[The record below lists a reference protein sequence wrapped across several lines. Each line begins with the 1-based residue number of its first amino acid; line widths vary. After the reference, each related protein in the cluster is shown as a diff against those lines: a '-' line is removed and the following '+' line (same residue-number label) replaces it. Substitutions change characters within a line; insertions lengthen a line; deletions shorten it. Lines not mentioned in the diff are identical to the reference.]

1 MKKLSGIPVSDGIA
15 IGRVLK
21 LKKEERA
28 VEAYTICE
36 EDIEKEISRFTEALE
51 KVACHVQGL
60 YESTKHKLNESEA
73 EIFAAHLSVVEDPMI
88 EDGVKDRI
96 RDERMNVE
104 QALKLTLD
112 EIEALFAALDDEYLR
127 ERGAD
132 VRDVGGQIMD
142 YLLGSASLDL
152 SRLPYPCII
161 AAKDLTPSETMS
173 MDFSKT
179 LGFMTEQGGRTS
191 HTAIISRSLE
201 IPAVVGIGSMMED
214 LKDEEWVIL
223 DALEGTIIIN
233 PDEGQ
238 IESYKQKQ
246 EEYLA
251 GKQLLARLRDEP
263 AVTRDQAVFELC
275 ANIGNPSDADRV
287 LNYGAEGI
295 GLYRTEFLY
304 MENSHFPTE
313 EEQFTAYK
321 VVAEKMG
328 DKPVIIRTLDIGGDK
343 ELPYFPFEHEEN
355 PFLGWRAIRI
365 CLDRVDVFKT
375 QLRAI
380 LRASAFG
387 NLRIMYP
394 MIISKEELMQ
404 ANGILEA
411 CKGELR
417 SEGIK
422 FDPDI
427 QVGIMVETPAAVAMC
442 DVLANY
448 VDFFSIGTNDLCQYT
463 LAVDRGNV
471 KIADRYNP
479 LHPAVLR
486 SIKRVI
492 DSAHAKGKPAGM
504 CGEFAGDERAVVLL
518 AGFGLDEFSM
528 TASSIPRIK
537 KRIRDLRLED
547 ARQTAAKV
555 LEAETIEEVRQLI
568 GFEK

>member
-28 VEAYTICE
+28 VEAYTISE
-36 EDIEKEISRFTEALE
+36 EDIEREISRFTEALE

-179 LGFMTEQGGRTS
+179 LGFLTEQGGRTS

-201 IPAVVGIGSMMED
+201 IPAVVGIGSMMEE

-251 GKQLLARLRDEP
+251 GKQLLAKLKDEP
-263 AVTRDQAVFELC
+263 AMTKDQAVFELC
-275 ANIGNPSDADRV
+275 ANIGNPSDADRI
-287 LNYGAEGI
+287 LDYGAEGI

-343 ELPYFPFEHEEN
+343 ELPYFTFEHEDN

-365 CLDRVDVFKT
+365 CLDQVDVLKT

-394 MIISKEELMQ
+394 MIISKEELLQ
-404 ANGILEA
+404 ANEILEA

-417 SEGIK
+417 SEGVK
-422 FDPDI
+422 FNPDI
-427 QVGIMVETPAAVAMC
+427 QVGIMVETPAAVAMS
-442 DVLANY
+442 DVLAGY

-471 KIADRYNP
+471 KIAGRYNP

-492 DSAHAKGKPAGM
+492 DAAHAKGKPVGM
-504 CGEFAGDERAVVLL
+504 CGEFAGDERAAALL

-568 GFEK
+568 GYEK

>member
-21 LKKEERA
+21 LDKEERA

-36 EDIEKEISRFTEALE
+36 EDIEKEISRFTEALG
-51 KVACHVQGL
+51 KVACHVQAL
-60 YESTKHKLNESEA
+60 YESTKQKLNESEA
-73 EIFAAHLSVVEDPMI
+73 EIFAAHLSVIEDPMI

-142 YLLGSASLDL
+142 YLLGNASLDL

-161 AAKDLTPSETMS
+161 AAKDLSPSETMS

-201 IPAVVGIGSMMED
+201 VPAVVGTGAMMEG
-214 LKDEEWVIL
+214 LKDEDWVIL
-223 DALEGTIIIN
+223 DALEGTVIIN
-233 PDEGQ
+233 PDGEQ
-238 IESYKQKQ
+238 ITFYKQKQ

-251 GKQLLARLRDEP
+251 GKQLLAQLKDKP
-263 AVTRDQAVFELC
+263 AMTEDHAVFELC
-275 ANIGNPSDADRV
+275 ANIGSPSDADRI
-287 LNYGAEGI
+287 LDYGAEGI

-304 MENSHFPTE
+304 MGNSHFPTE

-343 ELPYFPFEHEEN
+343 ELPYFTFEHEEN

-365 CLDRVDVFKT
+365 CLERVDVFKT

-394 MIISKEELMQ
+394 MIISKEELLQ
-404 ANGILEA
+404 ANEILEA

-417 SEGIK
+417 SEGRK
-422 FDPDI
+422 FNPDI
-427 QVGIMVETPAAVAMC
+427 QVGIMVETPAAVAMSE
-442 DVLANY
+442 VLAKY
-448 VDFFSIGTNDLCQYT
+448 ADFFSIGTNDLCQYT

-471 KIADRYNP
+471 KIAGRYNP

-486 SIKRVI
+486 SIKKVI
-492 DSAHAKGKPAGM
+492 DAAHAQGKPVGM
-504 CGEFAGDERAVVLL
+504 CGEFAGDERAAVLL

-537 KRIRDLRLED
+537 RCIRGIRIEE

-568 GFEK
+568 GYEK

>member
-1 MKKLSGIPVSDGIA
+1 M
-15 IGRVLK
+15 
-21 LKKEERA
+21 EE
-28 VEAYTICE
+28 
-36 EDIEKEISRFTEALE
+36 
-51 KVACHVQGL
+51 
-60 YESTKHKLNESEA
+60 
-73 EIFAAHLSVVEDPMI
+73 
-88 EDGVKDRI
+88 
-96 RDERMNVE
+96 
-104 QALKLTLD
+104 
-112 EIEALFAALDDEYLR
+112 
-127 ERGAD
+127 
-132 VRDVGGQIMD
+132 
-142 YLLGSASLDL
+142 
-152 SRLPYPCII
+152 
-161 AAKDLTPSETMS
+161 
-173 MDFSKT
+173 
-179 LGFMTEQGGRTS
+179 
-191 HTAIISRSLE
+191 
-201 IPAVVGIGSMMED
+201 

-233 PDEGQ
+233 PDKGQ
-238 IESYKQKQ
+238 IESHKQKQ

-251 GKQLLARLRDEP
+251 GKQLLAQLKDEP
-263 AVTRDQAVFELC
+263 AMTKDHAFFELC
-275 ANIGNPSDADRV
+275 ANIGNPSDADRI

-343 ELPYFPFEHEEN
+343 ALPYFTFEHEEN

-365 CLDRVDVFKT
+365 CLDQVDVLKT

-387 NLRIMYP
+387 NLKIMYP
-394 MIISKEELMQ
+394 MIISKEELLQ
-404 ANGILEA
+404 ANEILEA

-417 SEGIK
+417 SEGTK
-422 FDPDI
+422 FNLDI
-427 QVGIMVETPAAVAMC
+427 QVGIMVETPAAVAMS

-486 SIKRVI
+486 NIKRVI
-492 DSAHAKGKPAGM
+492 DAAHAKGKPVGM
-504 CGEFAGDERAVVLL
+504 CGEFAGDERAAELL

-537 KRIRDLRLED
+537 KRIRDMRLQD

-555 LEAETIEEVRQLI
+555 LEAETIEEVRRLI
-568 GFEK
+568 GYEK

>member
-21 LKKEERA
+21 LVKKEHT
-28 VEAYTICE
+28 VEAYTIRE
-36 EDIEKEISRFTEALE
+36 EDVDREIGRFTDALN
-51 KVACHVQGL
+51 KVSCQIQAL
-60 YESTKHKLNESEA
+60 YESTKQKLNEEEA
-73 EIFAAHLSVVEDPMI
+73 GIFAAHLSVAEDPMI
-88 EDGVKDRI
+88 EDGVKDRV

-112 EIEALFAALDDEYLR
+112 EIEGLFAALDDEYLR
-127 ERGAD
+127 ERAAD

-142 YLLGSASLDL
+142 CLLGTASLDL
-152 SRLPYPCII
+152 SFLPYPCII

-179 LGFMTEQGGRTS
+179 MGFMTEQGGRTS

-201 IPAVVGIGSMMED
+201 VPAVVGIGPMLDELED
-214 LKDEEWVIL
+214 GTWVIM
-223 DALEGTIIIN
+223 DALDGTVIVN
-233 PDEGQ
+233 PDAGQ
-238 IESYKQKQ
+238 IEFYKNRQ
-246 EEYLA
+246 EQYET
-251 GKQLLARLRDEP
+251 GKRLLAELKDKP
-263 AVTRDQAVFELC
+263 AETKDHAFFELC
-275 ANIGNPSDADRV
+275 ANIGNPGDADKV
-287 LNYGAEGI
+287 LDYGAEGI

-304 MENSHFPTE
+304 MGNSHFPTE
-313 EEQFTAYK
+313 EEQFAAYK

-343 ELPYFPFEHEEN
+343 ELPYYTFEHEEN

-380 LRASAFG
+380 LRAGAYG

-404 ANGILEA
+404 ANAILET

-417 SEGIK
+417 SEDVE
-422 FDPDI
+422 FNPDI
-427 QVGIMVETPAAVAMC
+427 PVGIMVETPAAVAMA
-442 DVLANY
+442 DVLAKY
-448 VDFFSIGTNDLCQYT
+448 ADFFSIGTNDLCQYT
-463 LAVDRGNV
+463 LAVDRGNG

-486 SIKRVI
+486 SIKKVI
-492 DSAHAKGKPAGM
+492 DASHAQGKYTGM
-504 CGEFAGDERAVVLL
+504 CGEFAGDERAAVLL

-528 TASSIPRIK
+528 TASSIPKIK
-537 KRIRDLRLED
+537 KCIRGLQITE
-547 ARQTAAKV
+547 AKQIAMKA
-555 LEAETIEEVRQLI
+555 LEAETIEEVETLI
-568 GFEK
+568 GYRK

>member
-21 LKKEERA
+21 LDKEERA

-36 EDIEKEISRFTEALE
+36 EDIEKEISRFTEALG
-51 KVACHVQGL
+51 KVACHVQAL
-60 YESTKHKLNESEA
+60 YESTKQKLNESEA
-73 EIFAAHLSVVEDPMI
+73 EIFAAHLSVIEDPMI

-142 YLLGSASLDL
+142 YLLGNASLDL

-201 IPAVVGIGSMMED
+201 VPAVVGTGAMMEG
-214 LKDEEWVIL
+214 LKDEDWVIL
-223 DALEGTIIIN
+223 DALEGTVIIN
-233 PDEGQ
+233 PDGEQ
-238 IESYKQKQ
+238 ITFYKQKQ

-251 GKQLLARLRDEP
+251 GKQLLAQLKDEP
-263 AVTRDQAVFELC
+263 AMTKDHAFFELC
-275 ANIGNPSDADRV
+275 ANIGNPSDADRI

-343 ELPYFPFEHEEN
+343 ALPYFTFEHEEN

-365 CLDRVDVFKT
+365 CLDQVDVLKT

-387 NLRIMYP
+387 NLKIMYP
-394 MIISKEELMQ
+394 MIISKEELLQ
-404 ANGILEA
+404 ANEILEA

-417 SEGIK
+417 SEGTK
-422 FDPDI
+422 FNPDI
-427 QVGIMVETPAAVAMC
+427 QVGIMVETPAAVAMS

-486 SIKRVI
+486 NIKRVI
-492 DSAHAKGKPAGM
+492 DAAHAKGKPVGM
-504 CGEFAGDERAVVLL
+504 CGEFAGDERAAELL

-537 KRIRDLRLED
+537 KRIRDMRLQD
-547 ARQTAAKV
+547 AMQTAAKV
-555 LEAETIEEVRQLI
+555 LEAETIEEVRRLI
-568 GFEK
+568 GYEK

>member
-36 EDIEKEISRFTEALE
+36 EDIENEISRFTEALE
-51 KVACHVQGL
+51 KVSCHVQAL
-60 YESTKHKLNESEA
+60 YESTKYKLNESEA

-142 YLLGSASLDL
+142 YLLGRASLDV

-161 AAKDLTPSETMS
+161 AAKDLAPSETMS

-201 IPAVVGIGSMMED
+201 IPAVVGIGSMMEE

-233 PDEGQ
+233 PDKGQ

-251 GKQLLARLRDEP
+251 GKQLLAQLKDEP
-263 AVTRDQAVFELC
+263 AMTKDHAFFELC
-275 ANIGNPSDADRV
+275 ANIGNPSDADRI

-343 ELPYFPFEHEEN
+343 ALPYFTFEHEEN

-365 CLDRVDVFKT
+365 CLDQVDVLKT

-387 NLRIMYP
+387 NLKIMYP
-394 MIISKEELMQ
+394 MIISKEELLQ
-404 ANGILEA
+404 ANEILEA

-417 SEGIK
+417 SEGTK
-422 FDPDI
+422 FNPDI
-427 QVGIMVETPAAVAMC
+427 QVGIMVETPAAVAMS

-486 SIKRVI
+486 NIKRVI
-492 DSAHAKGKPAGM
+492 DAAHAKGKPVGM
-504 CGEFAGDERAVVLL
+504 CGEFAGDERAAEML

-537 KRIRDLRLED
+537 KRIRDMRLQD

-555 LEAETIEEVRQLI
+555 LEAETIEEVRRLI
-568 GFEK
+568 GYEK

>member
-28 VEAYTICE
+28 VEAYTISE
-36 EDIEKEISRFTEALE
+36 EDIEREISRFTEALE

-201 IPAVVGIGSMMED
+201 IPAVVGIGSMMEE

-251 GKQLLARLRDEP
+251 GKQLLAKLKDEP
-263 AVTRDQAVFELC
+263 AMTKDQAVFELC
-275 ANIGNPSDADRV
+275 ANIGNPSDADRI
-287 LNYGAEGI
+287 LDYGAEGI

-343 ELPYFPFEHEEN
+343 ELPYFTFEHEEN

-365 CLDRVDVFKT
+365 CLDQVDVLKT

-394 MIISKEELMQ
+394 MIISKEELLQ
-404 ANGILEA
+404 ANEILEA

-417 SEGIK
+417 SEGVK
-422 FDPDI
+422 FNPDI
-427 QVGIMVETPAAVAMC
+427 QVGIMVETPAAVAMS
-442 DVLANY
+442 DVLAGY

-471 KIADRYNP
+471 KIAGRYNP

-492 DSAHAKGKPAGM
+492 DAAHAKGKPVGM
-504 CGEFAGDERAVVLL
+504 CGEFAGDERAAALL

-547 ARQTAAKV
+547 ARKTAAKV

-568 GFEK
+568 GYEK

>member
-36 EDIEKEISRFTEALE
+36 EDIENEISRFTEALE
-51 KVACHVQGL
+51 KVSCHVQAL
-60 YESTKHKLNESEA
+60 YESTKYKLNESEA

-142 YLLGSASLDL
+142 YLLGRASLDV

-161 AAKDLTPSETMS
+161 AAKDLAPSETMS

-201 IPAVVGIGSMMED
+201 IPAVVGIGSMMEE

-233 PDEGQ
+233 PDKGQ

-251 GKQLLARLRDEP
+251 GKQLLAQLKDEP
-263 AVTRDQAVFELC
+263 AMTKDHAFFELC
-275 ANIGNPSDADRV
+275 ANIGNPSDADRI

-343 ELPYFPFEHEEN
+343 ALPYFTFEHEEN
-355 PFLGWRAIRI
+355 PFLGWRAIRPPH
-365 CLDRVDVFKT
+365 
-375 QLRAI
+375 
-380 LRASAFG
+380 SW
-387 NLRIMYP
+387 
-394 MIISKEELMQ
+394 
-404 ANGILEA
+404 
-411 CKGELR
+411 
-417 SEGIK
+417 
-422 FDPDI
+422 
-427 QVGIMVETPAAVAMC
+427 
-442 DVLANY
+442 
-448 VDFFSIGTNDLCQYT
+448 
-463 LAVDRGNV
+463 
-471 KIADRYNP
+471 
-479 LHPAVLR
+479 
-486 SIKRVI
+486 
-492 DSAHAKGKPAGM
+492 
-504 CGEFAGDERAVVLL
+504 
-518 AGFGLDEFSM
+518 
-528 TASSIPRIK
+528 
-537 KRIRDLRLED
+537 
-547 ARQTAAKV
+547 
-555 LEAETIEEVRQLI
+555 
-568 GFEK
+568 

>member
-343 ELPYFPFEHEEN
+343 ELPYFTFEHEEN

-492 DSAHAKGKPAGM
+492 DSAHAKGKPVGM